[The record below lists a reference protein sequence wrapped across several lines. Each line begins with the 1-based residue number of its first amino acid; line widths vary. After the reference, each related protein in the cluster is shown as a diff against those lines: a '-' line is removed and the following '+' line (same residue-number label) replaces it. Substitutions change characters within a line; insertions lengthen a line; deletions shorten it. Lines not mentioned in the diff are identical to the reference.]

1 MIAQPSTRIPCLAA
15 ILIVAALLS
24 ACGSSASKPDQD
36 AYHSTA
42 RHRAPAADP
51 VAERAVSVAM
61 QQVGTPYRY
70 GGHGPSGFDCSGL
83 VHYSYLQAGK
93 QVPRTTGQLWDSTT
107 TVNRTQLQAGDLLFF
122 KVGGKMQHVGL
133 YIGGDRFVHAPSTG
147 KRVSVASL
155 RSDFYRQALL
165 RAGRLR

>member
-1 MIAQPSTRIPCLAA
+1 MIAQPSNRVTGFAA
-15 ILIVAALLS
+15 ILIVAAMLS
-24 ACGSSASKPDQD
+24 ACGSSVSKPDHDIYRNAASHQ
-36 AYHSTA
+36 
-42 RHRAPAADP
+42 APAADP

-70 GGHGPSGFDCSGL
+70 GGNGPAGFDCSGL

-93 QVPRTTGQLWDSTT
+93 RVPRTTGQLWDSST
-107 TVNRTQLQAGDLLFF
+107 TVNRAELKAGDLLFF

-133 YIGGDRFVHAPSTG
+133 YVGGDRFVHAPSTG
-147 KRVSVASL
+147 KRVSVQSL
-155 RSDFYRQALL
+155 QSDYYGQALL